1 MTRFLLLLALLALPG
16 LAAAQTGGLALRIGT
31 TGIGGDAI
39 LGVSDRV
46 QVRASGTFLP
56 YSTTYLQEDD
66 RVDVSYEADAQLFT
80 VAGLVDFYPFKNT
93 LRLSTGLVYN
103 ASTVSA
109 LGTPAESYTT
119 GGRTF
124 SPEQLGTV
132 QADLSHSAQIQ
143 PYLGLGFGNPLAGGR
158 FGVMLDMG
166 VFYTGSPTVTME
178 ATEMLAPTA
187 ENAPAIQEALSPVTI
202 YPAVSLAFSVRFGD

>member
-16 LAAAQTGGLALRIGT
+16 LAIAQTGGLALRVGT
-31 TGIGGDAI
+31 TGVGGDVMF
-39 LGVSDRV
+39 GVNDRV

-80 VAGLVDFYPFKNT
+80 VSGLLDYYPFKNVV
-93 LRLSTGLVYN
+93 RLSTGIVYN
-103 ASTVSA
+103 ASSVSA

-132 QADLSHSAQIQ
+132 QAEVSHSAQIQ
-143 PYLGLGFGNPLAGGR
+143 PYVGLGFGNPLSGGR
-158 FGVMLDMG
+158 FGLMLDMG
-166 VFYTGSPTVTME
+166 VFYTGSPAVTME

-187 ENAPAIQEALSPVTI
+187 ENAPAIQEALSPLTI
-202 YPAVSLAFSVRFGD
+202 YPAISLALSVRFGD

>member
-39 LGVSDRV
+39 LGVGDRF